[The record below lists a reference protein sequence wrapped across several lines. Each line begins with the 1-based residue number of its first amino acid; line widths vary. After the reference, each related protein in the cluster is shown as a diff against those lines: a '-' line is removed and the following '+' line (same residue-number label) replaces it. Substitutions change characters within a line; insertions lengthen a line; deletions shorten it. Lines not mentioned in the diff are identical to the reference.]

1 MGMMS
6 GGAENAI
13 QPSSISTIR
22 RMWAVKKLM
31 RSIADTAEERW
42 IGTQMI
48 DRERVIKGLQCCVRS
63 DSEAECPTECPYYR
77 KCWEDDYPDGK
88 LALSLHKDTL
98 ELLREQ
104 PAKDTNVLGKWIS
117 VKNRMPAETHSMF
130 FKLYGTPKWRD
141 AMWKEESDNVLVA
154 ISFEDGSQ
162 FVTSGYTQD
171 GKWHTGISKILPY
184 TVTHWMQLPEP
195 PEEVKQAK

>member
-1 MGMMS
+1 
-6 GGAENAI
+6 
-13 QPSSISTIR
+13 
-22 RMWAVKKLM
+22 M

-117 VKNRMPAETHSMF
+117 VKK
-130 FKLYGTPKWRD
+130 KLPEQTGCYQVYRPNFWGEYGGQICVCYW
-141 AMWKEESDNVLVA
+141 
-154 ISFEDGSQ
+154 
-162 FVTSGYTQD
+162 D
-171 GKWHTGISKILPY
+171 GKYWCDSYEGAGADGFELSPGD
-184 TVTHWMQLPEP
+184 VSHWMPLPEP
-195 PEEVKQAK
+195 PGVKQDD